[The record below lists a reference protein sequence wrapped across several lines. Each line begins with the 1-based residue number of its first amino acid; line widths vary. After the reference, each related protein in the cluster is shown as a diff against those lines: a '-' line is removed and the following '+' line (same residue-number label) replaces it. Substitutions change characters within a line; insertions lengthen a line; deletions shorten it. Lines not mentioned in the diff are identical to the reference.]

1 MNKQLLDKRDI
12 AALVGRHPKTIEVW
26 IREGFFPRGR
36 YVMAVKCGPVKSSKL
51 GSQPCPE
58 LCKRKTAS
66 AQACMTGRRSSKRSL
81 LWYA

>member
-36 YVMAVKCGPVKSSKL
+36 YVMGRQMWTCQEFEAWF
-51 GSQPCPE
+51 
-58 LCKRKTAS
+58 S
-66 AQACMTGRRSSKRSL
+66 ALPRALQKKNSVSPSL
-81 LWYA
+81 HDGAA